1 MAYYHLFWDSKN
13 KEPYIVKSGFNFFAF
28 LFGFFYFVHYR
39 AWISAAAFLLANIAV
54 FALQALFPSQEFLQ
68 AIMSLSFSVYT
79 GFDASDCL
87 FGEYSKKGYRYLK
100 SDFYSSKEKA
110 ILEIFKLKS

>member
-13 KEPYIVKSGFNFFAF
+13 QEPYIVKSGFKFFAF
-28 LFGFFYFVHYR
+28 LFGSFYFVYCR
-39 AWISAAAFLLANIAV
+39 AWISAGAFLLANIAV
-54 FALQALFPSQEFLQ
+54 LALQALFPSQEFLQ
-68 AIMSLSFSVYT
+68 AVMSLSFSVYM

-100 SDFYSSKEKA
+100 SDFYPSKESA
-110 ILEIFKLKS
+110 LLAIFKLKS